1 MKSSK
6 IKQERES
13 KEIGQEAC
21 FTLIFGDLLV
31 SIYILKVRYIT
42 HCQLILALLVTGVTG
57 NQGVRG
63 SNPGLDTL

>member
-13 KEIGQEAC
+13 KEFDQEAC

-31 SIYILKVRYIT
+31 SICILVFRYFPD
-42 HCQLILALLVTGVTG
+42 CQLILSQLAIGSTG